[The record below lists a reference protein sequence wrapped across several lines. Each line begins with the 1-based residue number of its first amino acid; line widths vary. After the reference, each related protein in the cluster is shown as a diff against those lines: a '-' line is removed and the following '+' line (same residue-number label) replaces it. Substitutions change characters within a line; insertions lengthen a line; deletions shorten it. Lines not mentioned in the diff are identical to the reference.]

1 MLQHRRKNEIELS
14 VVALG
19 EPYFVTSLR
28 AAGVEGRVVQTAKEA
43 EDAVDLLASEGEC
56 KVVLV
61 SEGLAASLDKKRDE
75 LARRGEYYPVFAVV
89 PGMGKEAEGRTQRLY
104 QLVSQ
109 AVGAR
114 LKLGEE

>member
-1 MLQHRRKNEIELS
+1 MGWEMS

-28 AAGVEGRVVQTAKEA
+28 AAGVESRVVGSVEEA
-43 EDAVDLLASEGEC
+43 ESAVEMLVGEGKC
-56 KVVLV
+56 KVIVI
-61 SEGLAASLDKKRDE
+61 SEGLALKLERKRDE
-75 LARRGEYYPVFAVV
+75 LARRGVYYPVFAVV
-89 PGMGKEAEGRTQRLY
+89 PEMGKRVQERTHRLS
-104 QLVSQ
+104 QLISQ

>member
-1 MLQHRRKNEIELS
+1 LS

-28 AAGVEGRVVQTAKEA
+28 AAGVEGRIVQTAKEA
-43 EDAVDLLASEGEC
+43 EDAVEQLANEGKC
-56 KVVLV
+56 KVVV
-61 SEGLAASLDKKRDE
+61 ISEGLAAKLDRKRDE
-75 LARRGEYYPVFAVV
+75 LAKRGEFYPVFAVV
-89 PGMGKEAEGRTQRLY
+89 PGMKKEAEGRTRRLY
-104 QLVSQ
+104 ELVSQ

>member
-1 MLQHRRKNEIELS
+1 MS

-28 AAGVEGRVVQTAKEA
+28 AAGVEGRVVQSTKEA
-43 EDAVDLLASEGEC
+43 EDAVELLAKEGRC
-56 KVVLV
+56 KVVVV
-61 SEGLAASLDKKRDE
+61 SEGLAVKLERKRDD

-89 PGMGKEAEGRTQRLY
+89 PGLGVESEGRTHRLY

-109 AVGAR
+109 AVGAK
-114 LKLGEE
+114 LKIGED

>member
-1 MLQHRRKNEIELS
+1 LS

-28 AAGVEGRVVQTAKEA
+28 AAGVEGRVVQSAKEA
-43 EDAVDLLASEGEC
+43 EDAVELLATEGKC

-61 SEGLAASLDKKRDE
+61 SEGLAVKLERKRDE
-75 LARRGEYYPVFAVV
+75 LARRGEYYPVFAVI
-89 PGMGKEAEGRTQRLY
+89 PGMAKGTEERTGRLY

-109 AVGAR
+109 AVGAK